1 MASFTEGNKYQF
13 ALPDGQ
19 VIVLLFKGF
28 EGYMEPVWI
37 DPASGQK
44 VQLPPFRETL
54 KKTSKSGEIR
64 LSHELNG

>member
-44 VQLPPFRETL
+44 VQLRDIAVMPKPSPRSPP
-54 KKTSKSGEIR
+54 K
-64 LSHELNG
+64 